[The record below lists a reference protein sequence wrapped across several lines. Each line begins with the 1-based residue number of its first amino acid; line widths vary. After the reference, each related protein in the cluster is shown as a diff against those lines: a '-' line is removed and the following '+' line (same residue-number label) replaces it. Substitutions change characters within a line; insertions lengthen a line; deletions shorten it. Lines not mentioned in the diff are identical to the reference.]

1 MYFAIL
7 ERRKTADHAKLIADQ
22 EEERANRK
30 LKSLE
35 KKLELKKEKLENEK
49 IKGQNKA
56 ILAEF
61 ETCYDDVSQ
70 FSRNEYECEL
80 KLRTRKSSLWEKSI
94 ENSSFNLLESYLKPS
109 NVYLNSDTVTSS
121 HDNINT
127 DKQNIDIMASS
138 NNNNLTINEHTINQ
152 NCNTNSKHNFNLI
165 PNNELV
171 DNNISQPVVAPNP
184 NQLTF
189 NLHLTTTHNLYHLL
203 VKFKPY

>member
-1 MYFAIL
+1 M
-7 ERRKTADHAKLIADQ
+7 
-22 EEERANRK
+22 
-30 LKSLE
+30 
-35 KKLELKKEKLENEK
+35 
-49 IKGQNKA
+49 
-56 ILAEF
+56 
-61 ETCYDDVSQ
+61 
-70 FSRNEYECEL
+70 

-203 VKFKPY
+203 VKLKPY